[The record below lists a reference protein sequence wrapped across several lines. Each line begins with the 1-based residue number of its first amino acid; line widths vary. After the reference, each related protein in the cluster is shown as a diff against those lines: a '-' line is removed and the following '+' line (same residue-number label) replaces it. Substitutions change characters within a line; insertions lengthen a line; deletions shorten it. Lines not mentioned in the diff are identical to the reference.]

1 MRALTVILFAWTN
14 PKKGNAKK
22 RVLQRDAFE
31 GETYYEAI
39 PTTTIL
45 VAILWSAGLL
55 DLDLDLDFKQESPIF
70 LLIGY
75 DQYFFLV
82 TLASSFFT
90 SAFGLSKALKTGPC
104 KIFPGTSLFSGRF
117 FLVICLNFLNL
128 LGKVYCVY
136 FCTLASQNII
146 ISVLASLS
154 PGLIIALVATRHS
167 KMLNTF
173 SKYPSFFI
181 VPIYTSVTFVSSHK
195 TYCSDSEEGG
205 HIRFSVNMSL
215 FNALASFAV
224 SFVSVCFSSMDI
236 FLYAY
241 FPFLVL
247 LFNLLFLAN
256 VRPTLKKNSC
266 FCCCFLFSWKPS
278 IEYGIFKPDQPTRHF
293 VLRIDEDGT
302 EEVCPEVDHEEQV
315 EETETI
321 EQKENQPNEERA
333 QHQNQADEREEKG
346 EKQEIRREDQEEVQE
361 RVHEEQQ
368 EPLEGQD
375 KDE

>member
-14 PKKGNAKK
+14 PKKGIAKK

-39 PTTTIL
+39 PTTAIL

-55 DLDLDLDFKQESPIF
+55 DRNVDYERESPIF

-75 DQYFFLV
+75 DQSFFSV

-90 SAFGLSKALKTGPC
+90 SAFGLSKVLKTGPC
-104 KIFPGTSLFSGRF
+104 KILPGTSLFSGRF
-117 FLVICLNFLNL
+117 FFIICVNFFNL

-136 FCTLASQNII
+136 CTLLASQNII

-154 PGLIIALVATRHS
+154 PGLIIALVAARHS

-181 VPIYTSVTFVSSHK
+181 VPVFSPVTFVSSRK
-195 TYCSDSEEGG
+195 TCCGESEEDG
-205 HIRFSVNMSL
+205 HIRFSINASVY
-215 FNALASFAV
+215 NALASFAV

-247 LFNLLFLAN
+247 LFNLVFLAN

-293 VLRIDEDGT
+293 VLCIDEDGT

-315 EETETI
+315 EETETK

-361 RVHEEQQ
+361 RVYEEQQ